1 MKIMKIKKDKDFMLK
16 VLSLLFAIILWSYVR
31 SDGNIIITRNF
42 KNIDVTFEG
51 QEELKNN
58 NLTIISPKEF
68 SVDVELKGYN
78 SYMRTASRDGISAK
92 VILNNLTEGDHSVP
106 ISVSYID
113 SGITVSK
120 VSQKTIPFKID
131 KIVSDNFNA
140 SIIINSNPSPGY
152 SVGDVENFENVKVTG
167 ASTIVNKVEKL
178 EVNVDV
184 SKLTE
189 TASVNSKVTAYDT
202 NGNIIDDLIIE
213 PSTIK
218 VKVPILKTKTLPIV
232 IEYTNS
238 DSENIAISDFTI
250 EPSSV
255 TIRGNSNLVDSLDKI
270 STYPIDLADTEI
282 GINEVNLKLPD
293 KVDLVDGIDK
303 VKLIR
308 KQQ

>member
-1 MKIMKIKKDKDFMLK
+1 MKIKKDRDFMLK

>member
-1 MKIMKIKKDKDFMLK
+1 MKIMKIKKDRDFMLK

>member
-1 MKIMKIKKDKDFMLK
+1 MKIMKIKKDRDFMLK

-92 VILNNLTEGDHSVP
+92 VILNNLTEGEHSVP

>member
-1 MKIMKIKKDKDFMLK
+1 MKIMKIKKDRDFMLK

-58 NLTIISPKEF
+58 KLTIISPKEF

-238 DSENIAISDFTI
+238 DSENITISDFTI